1 MAAIESEVGSLA
13 PVFKLGRRKTTLA
26 LSGAVLGL
34 AVAMIAFGL
43 HGADANAARFAATT
57 VFRVSGIAFLLF
69 YLAGPASRLIPSW
82 ATRTVARERTGLA
95 LAFAA
100 MYVVFLLCALAPDYF
115 AGTRLPLATLA
126 FAVFSTMILAVIIA
140 GERAGFADA
149 SWRLALRAMETV
161 GVAYFWAVYAVDDLG
176 HMSGPHRPDGF
187 YAVSLSILVAA
198 LLVRFADSFWQRF
211 ILARRNLASEAA
223 RG

>member
-1 MAAIESEVGSLA
+1 MTAIKSDAGSLA
-13 PVFKLGRRKTTLA
+13 PLFKLGRRKTTLA

-34 AVAMIAFGL
+34 AIAIAAFML
-43 HGADANAARFAATT
+43 HGGDANAARFAATT
-57 VFRVSGIAFLLF
+57 VFRVSGFAFLLF
-69 YLAGPASRLIPSW
+69 YLAGPVCRLVPSRP
-82 ATRTVARERTGLA
+82 TRIVARERTGLA

-100 MYVVFLLCALAPDYF
+100 MYVVFLLCAVMPDYL
-115 AGTRLPLATLA
+115 AGTNLPLATLA
-126 FAVFSTMILAVIIA
+126 FAAFSTMILAVIIA
-140 GERAGFADA
+140 GERAGLADA

-161 GVAYFWAVYAVDDLG
+161 GVAYFWAVYAVDDLS

-187 YAVSLSILVAA
+187 YGVSLSILVAA

-211 ILARRNLASEAA
+211 TLARRSLASEGA